1 MGVAGPTDVTL
12 ATYEAGIEAYVAG
25 SPIAVGPVVAELLD
39 ALVENLPGGHVLEL
53 GSGPGREAEYL
64 EQRGLTVDRTDATL
78 AFVERLRHA
87 GHEARLLDVRS
98 GALGGPY
105 DAMLANAVLLH
116 LARDDMELALEACH
130 AATRAGGMLA
140 LTLKEGDGEAWSDAK
155 LGAPRWFVYW
165 RPQPLRDALERAGW
179 TVVRL
184 EQVQGRVEPWL
195 RVLCRR

>member
-1 MGVAGPTDVTL
+1 VTL
-12 ATYEAGIEAYVAG
+12 ATYEAGVERYLAASPTAVA
-25 SPIAVGPVVAELLD
+25 AAVAELLD
-39 ALVENLPGGHVLEL
+39 ALVEHVPRGRVLEL

-78 AFVERLRHA
+78 AFVERLRRA

-105 DAMLANAVLLH
+105 DALLANAVLLH
-116 LARDDMELALEACH
+116 VARDEMELALRACH

-179 TVVRL
+179 KVVRL

-195 RVLCRR
+195 NALCRR